1 ARNNPFTS
9 ISRTALRATE
19 RGRTHF
25 VVTLLVVSVLVAV
38 VGFVAFNRFF
48 RPRVELPGISAPP
61 RGETSGDTSRSPNKT
76 AKIFFTRNGD
86 GLAEMLMS
94 VRADQDAAT
103 QASILVEA
111 LLRGPT
117 SDDFKPLL
125 PEGTKLRGLFVDDKI
140 AVVDLSA
147 EVLKPA
153 PEQDCLTGELLAV
166 DSIVNTILVNCEDL
180 QKVLIL
186 IQGKPVDTLWGRVDL
201 SEPNVGDLPIKK

>member
-1 ARNNPFTS
+1 MAKNNPPTS
-9 ISRTALRATE
+9 IARTTLRATR
-19 RGRTHF
+19 RGRTHCA
-25 VVTLLVVSVLVAV
+25 VTLLVVSVLVAV
-38 VGFVAFNRFF
+38 LGFVAFNHFF
-48 RPRVELPGISAPP
+48 RPRVELPAVSAPP
-61 RGETSGDTSRSPNKT
+61 RGETSADTSRSPNKA

-86 GLAEMLMS
+86 GLAETLMS
-94 VRADQDAAT
+94 VRADQDTAT
-103 QASILVEA
+103 QASIVVEV

-117 SDDFKPLL
+117 ADGFKPLL
-125 PEGTKLRGLFVDDKI
+125 PVGTKLRGLFVDDKI

-153 PEQDCLTGELLAV
+153 PEQDCLSGELLAV

-201 SEPNVGDLPIKK
+201 SEPLASSL